1 MQGGVGG
8 PLAIA
13 IAGGY
18 PYEFAEGEFG
28 WNLGEF
34 GTRSV
39 PGNANRE
46 EKERGHLYMR
56 KQSHF
61 IFLRVFWDTFGAFV
75 NSRGAL
81 YHCIRRE
88 NVQNGRIPRL

>member
-1 MQGGVGG
+1 MGGRYAGGVGG

-39 PGNANRE
+39 PGNAKRE
-46 EKERGHLYMR
+46 KKERGNL
-56 KQSHF
+56 
-61 IFLRVFWDTFGAFV
+61 
-75 NSRGAL
+75 
-81 YHCIRRE
+81 
-88 NVQNGRIPRL
+88 

>member
-1 MQGGVGG
+1 MNHRGPILTMGGRYAGGGGGG

-39 PGNANRE
+39 PGNAKRE
-46 EKERGHLYMR
+46 KKERGNL
-56 KQSHF
+56 
-61 IFLRVFWDTFGAFV
+61 
-75 NSRGAL
+75 
-81 YHCIRRE
+81 
-88 NVQNGRIPRL
+88 